1 MLAALLAA
9 ALAFTAE
16 DASLAYST
24 AARLFAE
31 HTPRDAGTRRAHL
44 AADFLMDAASA
55 AGADVRRDAFS
66 AKTPKGERSFV
77 NLYAEFQVDPA
88 APWTIVLS
96 HYDTKPG
103 VKCPGANDGAST
115 SGLLVALAGRL
126 ASCDIAVN
134 PIVRRSA
141 GSLINKVADYAAAGL
156 PVLNSQEC
164 EEYRELVDRYRCG
177 LNCRCE
183 NAPDMAEKLKT
194 LIDDPQLRKTM
205 GANSRRLAA
214 DVFDRR
220 VEYPR
225 IIELFRSFRREA

>member
-24 AARLFAE
+24 AARLVAE

-55 AGADVRRDAFS
+55 AGADVRRDAFA

-77 NLYAEFQVDPA
+77 NLYAEFPVDPDG
-88 APWTIVLS
+88 PWTIVLS

-115 SGLLVALAGRL
+115 SGLLVALAGCR
-126 ASCDIAVN
+126 
-134 PIVRRSA
+134 
-141 GSLINKVADYAAAGL
+141 AD
-156 PVLNSQEC
+156 
-164 EEYRELVDRYRCG
+164 
-177 LNCRCE
+177 
-183 NAPDMAEKLKT
+183 
-194 LIDDPQLRKTM
+194 
-205 GANSRRLAA
+205 
-214 DVFDRR
+214 
-220 VEYPR
+220 
-225 IIELFRSFRREA
+225 FR